1 MPHQCVRCN
10 TFYEDGAQELLKG
23 CNCGGRL
30 FFFIKKE
37 KLEDMK
43 KITEE
48 ANVTQKDKEQIE
60 QDVFDLV
67 GSEIDRDQPVI
78 LDLEAIRVMRPGK
91 YELDLVHLFKG
102 DPLVFKVEDGK
113 YMIDLVQ
120 SFDRFRKK

>member
-10 TFYEDGAQELLKG
+10 TFYDDGAQELLKG
-23 CNCGGRL
+23 CSCNGKL

-37 KLEDMK
+37 KMEEVK
-43 KITEE
+43 KLTEE
-48 ANVTQKDKEQIE
+48 INLSSKDKEQIE

-67 GSEIDRDQPVI
+67 GSEIDKDQPVI

-91 YELDLVHLFKG
+91 YELDLVHLFKNE
-102 DPLVFKVEDGK
+102 PLIFKLEEGK

-120 SFDRFRKK
+120 SFEKFRKK

>member
-10 TFYEDGAQELLKG
+10 SFYEDGAQELLKG
-23 CNCGGRL
+23 CTCGGRL

-37 KLEDMK
+37 RLEDMK
-43 KITEE
+43 NIAGD
-48 ANVTQKDKEQIE
+48 ANLTKKDKEQIE
-60 QDVFDLV
+60 RDIFDLV

-78 LDLEAIRVMRPGK
+78 LDLEAIRVLRPGK

-102 DPLVFKVEDGK
+102 EPLIFKVEDGK

-120 SFDRFRKK
+120 SFEKFRNK